1 MDRRRALGFLAAGFS
16 ALAPPVGA
24 EGAGIERAIRSS
36 GERLAP
42 LGLGTWLTFD
52 VSDAGQRRARGEILR
67 EFFDLGGR
75 LVDSSPM
82 YGASEETIGAAMP
95 ANAARL
101 FSASKVWTVGA
112 LAGRRQL
119 ENSRALWRVKRF
131 DLLQVH
137 NLLDWETHLATLR
150 RMKDEG
156 RVRYIGVTTSHGRRH
171 DLAEKIMREEKIDFV
186 QFTYNVNDRSAEPLF
201 AVAADRG
208 IAVIVNRPFDGGG
221 LFGAKTAKP
230 LPGWGAELGC
240 STWAGGFLKF
250 VLSQPAA
257 TCAIPATSKL
267 AHLREN
273 MRAMAGPLPD
283 ATMRTRIVADYL
295 RA

>member
-52 VSDAGQRRARGEILR
+52 VSDAGQRRARGEVLR
-67 EFFDLGGR
+67 EAKTDGVQSTYR
-75 LVDSSPM
+75 LTD
-82 YGASEETIGAAMP
+82 
-95 ANAARL
+95 
-101 FSASKVWTVGA
+101 
-112 LAGRRQL
+112 RR
-119 ENSRALWRVKRF
+119 
-131 DLLQVH
+131 
-137 NLLDWETHLATLR
+137 
-150 RMKDEG
+150 
-156 RVRYIGVTTSHGRRH
+156 
-171 DLAEKIMREEKIDFV
+171 
-186 QFTYNVNDRSAEPLF
+186 AEPLF

-208 IAVIVNRPFDGGG
+208 IAVIVNRRCDGGE

-273 MRAMAGPLPD
+273 MRAMAGPLPH
-283 ATMRTRIVADYL
+283 ATRRPRLVADYL
-295 RA
+295 RAQALLLI